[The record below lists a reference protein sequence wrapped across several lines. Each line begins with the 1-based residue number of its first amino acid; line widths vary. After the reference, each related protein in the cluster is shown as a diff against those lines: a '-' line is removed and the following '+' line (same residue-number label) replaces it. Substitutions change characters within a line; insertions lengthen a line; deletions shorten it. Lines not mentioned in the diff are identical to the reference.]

1 MIVSCEKC
9 LKTFNIQDNLIPDEG
24 RELQCGSCNYK
35 WFFKKS
41 ENDISIKNEISET
54 LKKNIHINNENK
66 NIDLPKKIKEN
77 EYRPQNIEPKKKSS
91 IKHAEKSPKIIKKGL
106 VLVITVIA
114 LIILL
119 DTFKYRLNN
128 YIPELDSI
136 LNNLYESLKDL
147 SLFFNDL
154 IN

>member
-1 MIVSCEKC
+1 MIVSCKKC

-35 WFFKKS
+35 WFFIKS
-41 ENDISIKNEISET
+41 ENSIPVKNEISET
-54 LKKNIHINNENK
+54 LSKDDYLNNVNT
-66 NIDLPKKIKEN
+66 NP
-77 EYRPQNIEPKKKSS
+77 PSKKKEKDDSTKQNEQNKKS
-91 IKHAEKSPKIIKKGL
+91 RIKIVQKNPKIIKNSL
-106 VLVITVIA
+106 VLIISVLA

-119 DTFKYRLNN
+119 DTFKYQINN
-128 YIPELDSI
+128 YIPDFVSI